1 MPAPTPPRAAALEN
15 IAVACAA
22 IASTYTTMYN
32 ACEALKDTPE
42 YNALRY
48 KCLGTDDE
56 IVVITTLRRS
66 LEPASFV
73 YALQILVACG
83 VLSRTLT
90 KRSTP
95 RVPAAQK

>member
-1 MPAPTPPRAAALEN
+1 MPVPRTPRAAALEN
-15 IAVACAA
+15 FAVACAG

-48 KCLGTDDE
+48 KVLGTDDE
-56 IVVITTLRRS
+56 IVVITTLRKS

-73 YALQILVACG
+73 YALQILVTCG

-90 KRSTP
+90 KRSTQDA
-95 RVPAAQK
+95 PAAQK